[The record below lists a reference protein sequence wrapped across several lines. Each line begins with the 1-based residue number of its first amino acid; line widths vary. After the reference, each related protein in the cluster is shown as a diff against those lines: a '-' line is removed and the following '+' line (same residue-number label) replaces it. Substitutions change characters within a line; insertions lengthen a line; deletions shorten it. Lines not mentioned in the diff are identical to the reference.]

1 MDQSLVYALTTAV
14 TFNKTFHRGNMSHT
28 QSPRLPLQPNPKNK
42 QSIVHILG
50 MLSSLFTT
58 LDINRQADSLEGA
71 SSPRPTASQSTQ
83 NPVSSAI
90 QMEEIQI
97 ERELS
102 LNRSVRNQPSTVVN
116 WPSHF
121 HPFFLGCCCASASL
135 HIDPNHP
142 EQVARWLRGS
152 RGRKPLLYPSACM
165 CVISCVCMIYPC
177 VISPLTHAQ
186 LSLPL
191 PAGSVWGIW

>member
-1 MDQSLVYALTTAV
+1 MDQSLVYALTAAV

-102 LNRSVRNQPSTVVN
+102 EINRQPLLTD
-116 WPSHF
+116 PLTF
-121 HPFFLGCCCASASL
+121 IFFFLGCCCASASL